1 MRLGLTRAGGRGI
14 AEKGWCEWR
23 SIPLQLLGVN
33 GNSTHAI
40 KALAGAMA
48 VEAGLGKGEFS
59 AYLNNMRSILMVL
72 AALTMGNW
80 YAFFTGVASVLAG
93 RKCLVDGRS
102 DGRDT
107 AGGAGVD
114 AAQGRVAGA
123 AQEGEGV
130 SGVGRC
136 NLFCFSC
143 RKHSRYIRSRG
154 T

>member
-1 MRLGLTRAGGRGI
+1 MRVDGRGI

-80 YAFFTGVASVLAG
+80 YAYFTESPRFWPAGSVWWMAGVMGGILPAVLAWMLP
-93 RKCLVDGRS
+93 K
-102 DGRDT
+102 
-107 AGGAGVD
+107 D
-114 AAQGRVAGA
+114 AWLAPPKKEKA
-123 AQEGEGV
+123 
-130 SGVGRC
+130 
-136 NLFCFSC
+136 
-143 RKHSRYIRSRG
+143 
-154 T
+154 